1 MSALTSG
8 GSTDGPQDAT
18 PSTGTVSSRRVFDGR
33 VVTLNVDQVRF
44 PDGRIGEQEIIRHS
58 GASVVVPF
66 LSDPHGED
74 PQLLLVRQ
82 YRYATNGYLY
92 ELPAGRPNAGE
103 TPAECAAREL
113 REETG
118 CVAEHLEPLASGYT
132 TPGFTDEKLHLFV
145 AYGITRHETQFDPDE
160 FVEAYPVT
168 MSKALEMVRTGEIED
183 LKTAFGILFV
193 AGFYCGG

>member
-1 MSALTSG
+1 MTE
-8 GSTDGPQDAT
+8 P
-18 PSTGTVSSRRVFDGR
+18 TGTVSSQRIHTGR

-44 PDGRIGEQEIIRHS
+44 PDGRVGEQEIIRHT

-66 LSDPHGED
+66 LSDPQGGD

-82 YRYATNGYLY
+82 YRYAANGYLY
-92 ELPAGRPNAGE
+92 ELPAGRPNPGE

-118 CVAEHLEPLASGYT
+118 CAAEHLEPIVSGYT

-145 AYGITRHETQFDPDE
+145 AHGITRHETEFDADE
-160 FVEAYPVT
+160 FVEPFPVT

>member
-1 MSALTSG
+1 MNE
-8 GSTDGPQDAT
+8 P
-18 PSTGTVSSRRVFDGR
+18 TGTVSSQRIHTGR

-44 PDGRIGEQEIIRHS
+44 PDGRVGEQEIIRHT

-66 LSDPHGED
+66 LSDPHGGD
-74 PQLLLVRQ
+74 PQILLVRQ
-82 YRYATNGYLY
+82 YRYAANGYLY
-92 ELPAGRPNAGE
+92 ELPAGRPNPGE

-118 CVAEHLEPLASGYT
+118 CVAEHLEPLVSGYT

-145 AYGITRHETQFDPDE
+145 AYGITRHETAFDVDE
-160 FVEAYPVT
+160 FVEPFPVT
-168 MSKALEMVRTGEIED
+168 MSKALEMVRLGEIED
-183 LKTAFGILFV
+183 LKTSMGVLFV

>member
-1 MSALTSG
+1 MTE
-8 GSTDGPQDAT
+8 P
-18 PSTGTVSSRRVFDGR
+18 TGTVSSTRVYSGR

-44 PDGRIGEQEIIRHS
+44 PDGRSGEQEIIRHS

-66 LSDPHGED
+66 LSDPHGGD

-82 YRYATNGYLY
+82 YRYAANGYLL
-92 ELPAGRPNAGE
+92 ELPAGRPNPGE
-103 TPAECAAREL
+103 TPEQCAAREL

-118 CVAEHLEPLASGYT
+118 CVAEKLEPLLSGYT

-145 AYGITRHETQFDPDE
+145 AHGITRHAAILDPDE
-160 FVEAYPVT
+160 FVETFPIT
-168 MSKALEMVRTGEIED
+168 MSAALEMVRRGEIED
-183 LKTAFGILFV
+183 LKTALGLLFV